1 MLPELQKMYTGS
13 SRQARQM
20 SSKVQSPEL
29 TREQLLN
36 YHILASQ
43 GRIEEVSKNIRAKRQ
58 GKKFKKFKMFKSEF
72 LQKSTGEFGLDFYF
86 ARKKCRVEIISRKN
100 YILREINKNCLS
112 KLSFL

>member
-1 MLPELQKMYTGS
+1 
-13 SRQARQM
+13 M

-58 GKKFKKFKMFKSEF
+58 GKKIQMFEF
-72 LQKSTGEFGLDFYF
+72 LQKSTGDFGLDFYF
-86 ARKKCRVEIISRKN
+86 ARKTCRVEIISC
-100 YILREINKNCLS
+100 NKYYMPS
-112 KLSFL
+112 S